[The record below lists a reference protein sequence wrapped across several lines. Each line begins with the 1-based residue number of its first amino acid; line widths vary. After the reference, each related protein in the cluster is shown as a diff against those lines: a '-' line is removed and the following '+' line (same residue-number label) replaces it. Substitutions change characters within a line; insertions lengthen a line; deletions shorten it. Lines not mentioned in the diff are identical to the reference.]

1 MSLSVFWLYGFG
13 LWLSPISVG
22 CGRYLNVPV
31 GLFPSLSVA
40 FSMLKVDRTFYI
52 ANIITGEAEWYFQAR
67 EGNVG
72 PYASKQEAHLMLQ
85 EFIKENIESKN
96 TGGRDP
102 KEVRLTQAT
111 FKFSTHDSWY

>member
-1 MSLSVFWLYGFG
+1 MF
-13 LWLSPISVG
+13 
-22 CGRYLNVPV
+22 
-31 GLFPSLSVA
+31 
-40 FSMLKVDRTFYI
+40 KVDRTFYI
-52 ANIITGEAEWYFQAR
+52 ANIITGEAEWYFQTR

-102 KEVRLTQAT
+102 KEARLTPKSKTQAQAKAT
-111 FKFSTHDSWY
+111 FKFRPKDSWY